1 MSRLRALGVDIS
13 HWQGSPD
20 FTKMKNAGAA
30 FVYCKASQNQWEDD
44 TFRTNWAAA
53 KEAGLLRGAYHFY
66 DMRSGSKS
74 PKEQAEFFSNVLA
87 NDPGELL
94 PALDFE
100 SPGVGDYPDYPSV
113 SECQTIVHQ
122 FSDRI
127 RKNLGVLP
135 MVYTNL
141 AGISR
146 LTPLTDLIGSLDL
159 WIAWYNVNSHFPKI
173 GDWPQWRFWQ
183 YKSTGDGYAFG
194 VQSKGLDMNA
204 FNGTVEDLY
213 DYANGLHLSKRVLKL

>member
-20 FTKMKNAGAA
+20 FTKMKNAGAT

-87 NDPGELL
+87 
-94 PALDFE
+94 
-100 SPGVGDYPDYPSV
+100 
-113 SECQTIVHQ
+113 
-122 FSDRI
+122 
-127 RKNLGVLP
+127 
-135 MVYTNL
+135 
-141 AGISR
+141 
-146 LTPLTDLIGSLDL
+146 
-159 WIAWYNVNSHFPKI
+159 
-173 GDWPQWRFWQ
+173 
-183 YKSTGDGYAFG
+183 
-194 VQSKGLDMNA
+194 
-204 FNGTVEDLY
+204 EDQ
-213 DYANGLHLSKRVLKL
+213 